1 MIGAAGHGWGLAL
14 FPLAAS
20 VFAIV
25 FAANLLRRFVSRRR
39 PHEGVWALAL
49 LMYAAASFAMF
60 LGVARGWE
68 TIDFRVY
75 WLFGAV
81 LNVPFLFMGELYL
94 LLRRRALGHACL
106 AALVVLAAF
115 AASKV
120 ARAAL
125 SAPALGKTLPLGKD
139 VFENGSAPYRLAQF
153 YSLPAYFLLLFGLAW
168 SAWGMKGRPELRDRT
183 IGTFAIAVGATIVA
197 IGSGIGAAFNVVVL
211 FSVSLAAGIAVMFWG
226 FLRASAR
233 RGPPPAGDPEPARA
247 EPAKRGE

>member
-1 MIGAAGHGWGLAL
+1 VIAAAGHGWGLAL

-20 VFAIV
+20 VVAVAFAGV
-25 FAANLLRRFVSRRR
+25 LLRRFVSRRR
-39 PHEGVWALAL
+39 PHEGVWALAMA
-49 LMYAAASFAMF
+49 MYAAASFAMF

-68 TIDFRVY
+68 KFDFRVY
-75 WLFGAV
+75 WLLGAV

-94 LLRRRALGHACL
+94 LIRRRALAHACL

-120 ARAAL
+120 ARAAI
-125 SAPALGKTLPLGKD
+125 STPALGKTLPLGKD
-139 VFENGSAPYRLAQF
+139 VFGSGSAAYRLAQY
-153 YSLPAYFLLLFGLAW
+153 YSIPAYFLLLFGLAW

-183 IGTFAIAVGATIVA
+183 VGTFAIAVGATLVA

-233 RGPPPAGDPEPARA
+233 RVLPPAGDPEHSPPRLAH
-247 EPAKRGE
+247 RGE